1 MLVSSVLSRQ
11 CKQKSFRCVRLF
23 VFWANFGT
31 FPVFYLKTV
40 SYSVHVIK
48 ADGCQLR
55 VWWEKGG
62 ISPLYMK
69 ECWVSVNI
77 VIVGFIAVITLFLF
91 ASVSASSEVFRTS
104 GTVMSHF
111 YRFVWSFPP
120 RVKIVVLYDVLI
132 GHCATVTVQA
142 SEGLRTLGPTCMEK
156 KETDCRGSAKPD
168 DLRGSRG
175 RWGHS
180 CQSSRWNRGQQLRDQ
195 WSIQSSSTTRKCIS
209 CTWGHSCSQR
219 PVCAPMAG

>member
-1 MLVSSVLSRQ
+1 MYIKRVGKFPISVFYSVL
-11 CKQKSFRCVRLF
+11 
-23 VFWANFGT
+23 
-31 FPVFYLKTV
+31 
-40 SYSVHVIK
+40 VIK

-55 VWWEKGG
+55 VQREKCG
-62 ISPLYMK
+62 ISPLFMK

-77 VIVGFIAVITLFLF
+77 VIVGLIAVITHFLF

-104 GTVMSHF
+104 GAVMSHF
-111 YRFVWSFPP
+111 YRSVWSFPP
-120 RVKIVVLYDVLI
+120 TVKIAVLYDVLI

-156 KETDCRGSAKPD
+156 KETDWRGSAKPD

-180 CQSSRWNRGQQLRDQ
+180 CQISRLNRGQQLREQ
-195 WSIQSSSTTRKCIS
+195 WSIRSYSTTRKCIS